1 MAEFR
6 VEAMS
11 STGQPIQGIL
21 EAESIRAAKKKAA
34 QMAQQRKLRIL
45 RVIPRS
51 TWVYKVQRGTEKPV
65 TGEQKAFTKA
75 EVQDALQKMGYRVIH
90 VQKRLLD
97 LKMKPPSAEI
107 VTFVRVSADLIR
119 QKLPFNEV
127 MQLLVNDIQN
137 RTLREAVKDINTELK
152 QGRDSEKAF
161 IKHEAALGRFTAHM
175 LGLAS
180 KSGNMAE
187 IYESTAKFLERQSE
201 FKKNLRS
208 ALITPIITLIVLF
221 GACVYYVGYI
231 FPATAGLFRKFNID
245 LPPMTKATLDI
256 SDFLVDNMFFIT
268 LLTVIPTVL
277 AVRFFTTEKGRFILD
292 KYVWRVPVM
301 GQLLHKMSIEI
312 FCRVFYALYSGAGE
326 NIEVIRMASEA
337 CGNKYM
343 EHQIKTVAIPLM
355 VQKGTGITE
364 AFEASGVFTKTALAR
379 FHSGAETGTVK
390 NSALQLG
397 EYYEKETSYKMR
409 NAIDFIQLIISFVIM
424 IVLTAL
430 TIVSSETATIHPK
443 NPALGANMDQQV
455 QQVVVD
461 REPGGV
467 S

>member
-6 VEAMS
+6 IEGVTSA
-11 STGQPIQGIL
+11 GQPVQGIL
-21 EAESIRAAKKKAA
+21 EAESPRAAKKKAQ
-34 QMAQQRKLRIL
+34 QMAEQRKFKLL
-45 RVIPRS
+45 HVIPRS
-51 TWVYKVQRGTEKPV
+51 TWVYKVQRGTEKAV
-65 TGEQKAFTKA
+65 IGEQKAFTKG
-75 EVQDALQKMGYRVIH
+75 EVQEALQKMGYRVIH
-90 VQKRLLD
+90 VQKRLID
-97 LKMKPPSAEI
+97 FKMKPPSTEI

-127 MQLLVNDIQN
+127 MQLLVNDVQN
-137 RTLREAVKDINTELK
+137 RSLREAIKDINAELK

-161 IKHEAALGRFTAHM
+161 VKHEATLGRFTAHM

-187 IYESTAKFLERQSE
+187 IYESTAKFLERQAE
-201 FKKNLRS
+201 FKKNLKS
-208 ALITPIITLIVLF
+208 ALITPVVTLVVLF
-221 GACVYYVGYI
+221 GAVVYYVGYI

-245 LPPMTKATLDI
+245 LPPMTRATLSL
-256 SDFLVDNMFFIT
+256 SDFLVAHMFAIVIAT
-268 LLTVIPTVL
+268 VVPTILL
-277 AVRFFTTEKGRFILD
+277 VRFFSTERGRFILD
-292 KYVWRVPVM
+292 RYIWKVPVM
-301 GQLLHKMSIEI
+301 GTLLHKMSIEI

-326 NIEVIRMASEA
+326 NIEVIRMAAEA

-343 EHQIKTVAIPLM
+343 EHQIKNVALPMMI
-355 VQKGTGITE
+355 QKGAGITE
-364 AFEASGVFTKTALAR
+364 AFEASGVFTKTAIAR

-409 NAIDFIQLIISFVIM
+409 NAIDYIQLIISMIIM

-443 NPALGANMDQQV
+443 NPAVGEARQPKVETMYSQPRNGLT
-455 QQVVVD
+455 
-461 REPGGV
+461 
-467 S
+467 